1 MRALVTGAD
10 GFVGRWLT
18 RHLEAEGDEVHQ
30 LHGHR
35 ESPDATVIDLRDA
48 VAVAAEVR
56 VVQPGAVYHL
66 AAVAFGPDAAGD
78 VRRAIDVNVGGTANL
93 LEACASLV
101 HPPTVL
107 VVSSAELYAAVDGR
121 PITESDAVLPANV
134 YGATKLAQE
143 AVALAY
149 HRAGLPV
156 VIVRPFNH
164 IGPGQR
170 PDFVVP
176 SFARQ
181 LARIVGGLQE
191 PEVSVGNLAAIRD
204 FSDVRDVVRAYRLLV
219 QGAVV
224 GRPLNVASGRGTRLR
239 DLLDS
244 LIKISGVEAAVRVDP
259 VRLRPVDVPSV
270 IGDATALTDLTGWR
284 PQFSLSESLQAVW
297 EDALVRFSTNGA

>member
-18 RHLEAEGDEVHQ
+18 RHLEAEGDEVHP
-30 LHGHR
+30 LHGHQD
-35 ESPDATVIDLRDA
+35 SPDATVVDLRDA
-48 VAVAAEVR
+48 SATAS
-56 VVQPGAVYHL
+56 VVQSIRPQAVYHL
-66 AAVAFGPDAAGD
+66 AAVSFGPDAAGD
-78 VRRAIDVNVGGTANL
+78 IHRAVAVNVGGTANL
-93 LEACASLV
+93 LEVCMSLA
-101 HPPTVL
+101 PPPVVL
-107 VVSSAELYAAVDGR
+107 VISSAEVYAPVADR
-121 PITESDAVLPANV
+121 PITELDVVSPSNV

-156 VIVRPFNH
+156 AIVRPFNH

-181 LARIVGGLQE
+181 LARIVSGKQE
-191 PEVSVGNLAAIRD
+191 PEIAVGNLDAVRD

-219 QGAVV
+219 QGAVL

-239 DLLDS
+239 EVLDV
-244 LIKISGVEAAVRVDP
+244 LIEISGAEAAVRVDP
-259 VRLRPVDVPSV
+259 ERLRPVDVPSV
-270 IGDATALTDLTGWR
+270 IGDATTLTHLTGWLPR
-284 PQFSLSESLQAVW
+284 FSLLESLQAVW
-297 EDALVRFSTNGA
+297 EDALVRFSKNGA